1 MEQRTGRIEFPE
13 ISTRVLEKVFYSGKR
28 SAFVSVADLI
38 CFGQVIEYFYYKT
51 QNSSSSCLPEF
62 KIDQVSMHFP
72 YITIPLIPT
81 NQSMALELLVAANF
95 LDSGM

>member
-1 MEQRTGRIEFPE
+1 VEQRTGRIEFPE